1 MRLRLWILG
10 FGLLVATAPTMAH
23 HAFSAEFDADKPVT
37 LKGKVTKISWTN
49 PHVWIY
55 LNVPD
60 DGGKITN
67 WGFEMGAPHQVQARG
82 WTRTTVK
89 IGDELVVVGSLARDG
104 SNRMNARSVSL
115 TSTGARP
122 GETLSAASSEG
133 EGAAQ

>member
-1 MRLRLWILG
+1 MRLRLLILG
-10 FGLLVATAPTMAH
+10 FGLLVATAPTVAH
-23 HAFSAEFDADKPVT
+23 HAFSAEFDAEKPIT

-104 SNRMNARSVSL
+104 SNRMNARNI
-115 TSTGARP
+115 TWAATGK
-122 GETLSAASSEG
+122 TLGAASSAE
-133 EGAAQ
+133 AAQ

>member
-1 MRLRLWILG
+1 MKLRLLILG

-23 HAFSAEFDADKPVT
+23 HAFSAEFDADKPIT

-55 LNVPD
+55 LNVAD

-104 SNRMNARSVSL
+104 SNRMNARNV
-115 TSTGARP
+115 TWATTGK
-122 GETLSAASSEG
+122 TLGAASSAE
-133 EGAAQ
+133 AAQ

>member
-1 MRLRLWILG
+1 MRLRLLILG

-23 HAFSAEFDADKPVT
+23 HAFSAEFDADKPIT

-55 LNVPD
+55 LNVAD

-104 SNRMNARSVSL
+104 SNRMNARNV
-115 TSTGARP
+115 TWATTGK
-122 GETLSAASSEG
+122 TLGAASSAE
-133 EGAAQ
+133 AAQ

>member
-1 MRLRLWILG
+1 MRLRLLILG
-10 FGLLVATAPTMAH
+10 FGLLVATAPTVAH

-104 SNRMNARSVSL
+104 SNRMNARNV
-115 TSTGARP
+115 TWAATGK
-122 GETLSAASSEG
+122 TLGAASSAE
-133 EGAAQ
+133 AAQ